1 MYEQIFKAFYG
12 IIGMTAKP
20 NIINWAIRGLL
31 LVSLGA
37 CASGQN
43 NLAEGEIYDPLES
56 TNRAIHEFNV
66 TVDQLVVGPVAN
78 VYGSVVPEEIRTVVE
93 NAARNLGEP
102 NAFVNHV
109 LQGDG
114 DAAGTTLLRF
124 VLNST
129 AGIAGIAD
137 PAADMGLFEKPT
149 DFGETLGVWGVP
161 EGAYIELPILGPSTV
176 RDSVGIAVDL
186 AIDPMNYVITRE
198 QAYYLLALKGV
209 NLIGKRNTY
218 DDLIS
223 LLLYESADSYA
234 AQRLSYMQNKRYV
247 VSGGET
253 EIDDLEDPYAFE

>member
-1 MYEQIFKAFYG
+1 
-12 IIGMTAKP
+12 MTAKAK
-20 NIINWAIRGLL
+20 IFNWLIKGALL
-31 LVSLGA
+31 ASLGA
-37 CASGQN
+37 CASGQT
-43 NLAEGEIYDPLES
+43 NLAEGEIYDPFEGA
-56 TNRAIHEFNV
+56 NRSIHEFNV
-66 TVDQLVVGPVAN
+66 AMDKLVVGPVAT
-78 VYGSVVPEEIRTVVE
+78 VYGTVVPEDIRIVVE

-102 NAFVNHV
+102 NAFVNHI

-129 AGIAGIAD
+129 VGIAGIAD
-137 PAADMGLFEKPT
+137 PAADLGLFEQPT
-149 DFGETLGVWGVP
+149 DFGETLGAWGLP
-161 EGAYIELPILGPSTV
+161 EGAYIELPILGASTV
-176 RDSVGIAVDL
+176 RDTAGILVDL
-186 AIDPMNYVITRE
+186 AIDPLNYVITQE
-198 QAYYLLALKGV
+198 QAYYMLALKGV

>member
-1 MYEQIFKAFYG
+1 
-12 IIGMTAKP
+12 MTAKAKVF
-20 NIINWAIRGLL
+20 NWLIKGALL
-31 LVSLGA
+31 ASLGA
-37 CASGQN
+37 CASGQT
-43 NLAEGEIYDPLES
+43 NLAEGEIYDPFERS
-56 TNRAIHEFNV
+56 NRSVHEFNV
-66 TVDQLVVGPVAN
+66 AMDRLVVGPVAS
-78 VYGSVVPEEIRTVVE
+78 VYGSVVPEDIRTVVE

-129 AGIAGIAD
+129 MGIAGVAD
-137 PAADMGLFEKPT
+137 PAADLGLFEQPT
-149 DFGETLGVWGVP
+149 DFGETLGAWGLP
-161 EGAYIELPILGPSTV
+161 EGAYIELPLLGASTV
-176 RDSVGIAVDL
+176 RDTAGIIVDL

-198 QAYYLLALKGV
+198 QAYYMLALKGV
-209 NLIGKRNTY
+209 NLVGKRNTY

>member
-1 MYEQIFKAFYG
+1 
-12 IIGMTAKP
+12 MTAKYK
-20 NIINWAIRGLL
+20 IFNWLIRGAILA
-31 LVSLGA
+31 SLAA
-37 CASGQN
+37 CASGQT
-43 NLAEGEIYDPLES
+43 NLAEGEIYDPFEEA
-56 TNRAIHEFNV
+56 NRSIHDFNIALD
-66 TVDQLVVGPVAN
+66 TLVVGPVAS
-78 VYGSVVPEEIRTVVE
+78 VYGTVVPEEIRTVVE

-129 AGIAGIAD
+129 IGLAGVAD

-149 DFGETLGVWGVP
+149 DFGETLGAWGLP
-161 EGAYIELPILGPSTV
+161 EGAYIELPILGASTV
-176 RDSVGIAVDL
+176 RDTVGIVVDL
-186 AIDPMNYVITRE
+186 AIDPMNYVITQD
-198 QAYYLLALKGV
+198 QAYYMLALKGV

-253 EIDDLEDPYAFE
+253 EIDDLEDPYAYQ

>member
-1 MYEQIFKAFYG
+1 MIAKTNIFRC
-12 IIGMTAKP
+12 IIGG
-20 NIINWAIRGLL
+20 ILL
-31 LVSLGA
+31 TSLGA
-37 CASGQN
+37 CATGQT
-43 NLAEGEIYDPLES
+43 NLAEGEIYDPFES
-56 TNRAIHEFNV
+56 ANRSVHDFNIALD
-66 TVDQLVVGPVAN
+66 TLVVGPVAD
-78 VYGSVVPEEIRTVVE
+78 VYGSVVPKDIRTMVE

-129 AGIAGIAD
+129 IGIAGLGD
-137 PAADMGLFEKPT
+137 PAADMGLFEQPT
-149 DFGETLGVWGVP
+149 DFGETLGAWGVP
-161 EGAYIELPILGPSTV
+161 EGAYLELPVLGASTV
-176 RDSVGIAVDL
+176 RDTVGIVVDL

-198 QAYYLLALKGV
+198 QAYYMLALKGV

-253 EIDDLEDPYAFE
+253 EIEDLEDPYAFE

>member
-1 MYEQIFKAFYG
+1 
-12 IIGMTAKP
+12 MTAKYK
-20 NIINWAIRGLL
+20 IFNWLIRGAILA
-31 LVSLGA
+31 SLAA
-37 CASGQN
+37 CASGQT
-43 NLAEGEIYDPLES
+43 NLAEGEIYDPFEEA
-56 TNRAIHEFNV
+56 NRSIHDFNIALD
-66 TVDQLVVGPVAN
+66 TLVVGPVAS

-129 AGIAGIAD
+129 IGLAGVAD

-149 DFGETLGVWGVP
+149 DFGETLGAWGLP
-161 EGAYIELPILGPSTV
+161 EGAYIELPILGASTV
-176 RDSVGIAVDL
+176 RDTVGIVVDL
-186 AIDPMNYVITRE
+186 AIDPMNYVITQD
-198 QAYYLLALKGV
+198 QAYYMLALKGV

-253 EIDDLEDPYAFE
+253 EIDDLEDPYAYQ

>member
-1 MYEQIFKAFYG
+1 
-12 IIGMTAKP
+12 MTAKTKVF
-20 NIINWAIRGLL
+20 NWVIMGTLL
-31 LVSLGA
+31 SSLGA
-37 CASGQN
+37 CATGQT
-43 NLAEGEIYDPLES
+43 NLAEGQIYDPLEDA
-56 TNRAIHEFNV
+56 NRAVHEFNIAL
-66 TVDQLVVGPVAN
+66 DSLVVGPVAE
-78 VYGSVVPEEIRTVVE
+78 VYGTVVPEEIRTVVE

-129 AGIAGIAD
+129 IGIGGLAD
-137 PAADMGLFEKPT
+137 PAADMGLFVQPT
-149 DFGETLGVWGVP
+149 DFGETLGAWGLP
-161 EGAYIELPILGPSTV
+161 EGAYIELPVLGPSTV
-176 RDSVGIAVDL
+176 RDTVGIVVDL

-198 QAYYLLALKGV
+198 QAYYMLALKGV

>member
-1 MYEQIFKAFYG
+1 
-12 IIGMTAKP
+12 MTAKAK
-20 NIINWAIRGLL
+20 IFNWLITGALL
-31 LVSLGA
+31 ASLGA
-37 CASGQN
+37 CASGQT
-43 NLAEGEIYDPLES
+43 NLSEGEIYDPFES
-56 TNRAIHEFNV
+56 TNRTIHEFNIAMD
-66 TVDQLVVGPVAN
+66 TLVVGPVAT
-78 VYGSVVPEEIRTVVE
+78 VYGAVIPEDIRTIVE

-102 NAFVNHV
+102 NAFINHV

-129 AGIAGIAD
+129 AGIAGIGD
-137 PAADMGLFEKPT
+137 PAADLGLFEQPT
-149 DFGETLGVWGVP
+149 DFGETLGAWGLP
-161 EGAYIELPILGPSTV
+161 EGAYIELPILGASTV
-176 RDSVGIAVDL
+176 RDTAGIIVDL
-186 AIDPMNYVITRE
+186 AIDPLNYVITRE
-198 QAYYLLALKGV
+198 QAYYMLALKGV

-234 AQRLSYMQNKRYV
+234 AQRLSYMQNKRFV

>member
-1 MYEQIFKAFYG
+1 MLA
-12 IIGMTAKP
+12 
-20 NIINWAIRGLL
+20 
-31 LVSLGA
+31 SLGA
-37 CASGQN
+37 CASGQT
-43 NLAEGEIYDPLES
+43 NLAEGEVYDPLES
-56 TNRAIHEFNV
+56 TNRAIHEFNIAL
-66 TVDQLVVGPVAN
+66 DQLVVGPVAE
-78 VYGSVVPEEIRTVVE
+78 VYGTFIPKDIRTIVE
-93 NAARNLGEP
+93 NTARNLGEP

-114 DAAGTTLLRF
+114 DSAGTTLLRF

-129 AGIAGIAD
+129 VGVGGMAD
-137 PAADMGLFEKPT
+137 PAADMGLFQQPT
-149 DFGETLGVWGVP
+149 DFGETLAAWGVD
-161 EGAYIELPILGPSTV
+161 EGAFLVLPVLGPSTV
-176 RDSVGIAVDL
+176 RDAVGIVVDL

-198 QAYYLLALKGV
+198 QAYYMLALKGV

-253 EIDDLEDPYAFE
+253 EIEDLEDPYAFE

>member
-1 MYEQIFKAFYG
+1 
-12 IIGMTAKP
+12 MTAKVK
-20 NIINWAIRGLL
+20 IFGRFAG
-31 LVSLGA
+31 VSLWFLLAA
-37 CASGQN
+37 CASGQT
-43 NLAEGEIYDPLES
+43 NLAEGEIYDPFET
-56 TNRAIHEFNV
+56 TNRSIHEFNIAL
-66 TVDQLVVGPVAN
+66 DKLVVGPVAT
-78 VYGSVVPEEIRTVVE
+78 VYGSVVPEDIRTVVE
-93 NAARNLGEP
+93 NAARNVGEP

-129 AGIAGIAD
+129 LGIGGIAD
-137 PAADMGLFEKPT
+137 PAADMGLFEQPT
-149 DFGETLGVWGVP
+149 DFGETLGVWGLP
-161 EGAYIELPILGPSTV
+161 EGAYLELPVLGPSTV
-176 RDSVGIAVDL
+176 RDTVGIAVDL

-198 QAYYLLALKGV
+198 QAYYLLALRGV

-253 EIDDLEDPYAFE
+253 EIDDLEDPYALE

>member
-1 MYEQIFKAFYG
+1 
-12 IIGMTAKP
+12 MTAKTKVF
-20 NIINWAIRGLL
+20 NWVIMGALL
-31 LVSLGA
+31 TSLGA
-37 CASGQN
+37 CATGQT
-43 NLAEGEIYDPLES
+43 NLAQGEIYDPLEDA
-56 TNRAIHEFNV
+56 NRAVHEFNV
-66 TVDQLVVGPVAN
+66 ALDSLVVGPVAE
-78 VYGSVVPEEIRTVVE
+78 VYGAVVPEEIRTVVE

-124 VLNST
+124 VVNST
-129 AGIAGIAD
+129 IGIGGLAD
-137 PAADMGLFEKPT
+137 PAADMGLFVQST
-149 DFGETLGVWGVP
+149 DFGETLGVWGLP
-161 EGAYIELPILGPSTV
+161 EGAYLELPVLGSSTV
-176 RDSVGIAVDL
+176 RDTVGIVVDL
-186 AIDPMNYVITRE
+186 AINPLNYVITSE
-198 QAYYLLALKGV
+198 QAYYMLALKGV

>member
-1 MYEQIFKAFYG
+1 MAAKTKIFNFLISA
-12 IIGMTAKP
+12 A
-20 NIINWAIRGLL
+20 LL
-31 LVSLGA
+31 ASLGA
-37 CASGQN
+37 CANGQS
-43 NLAEGEIYDPLES
+43 NLAEGEVYDPFES
-56 TNRAIHEFNV
+56 SNRAIHEFNK
-66 TVDQLVVGPVAN
+66 TVDQLVVGPVAE
-78 VYGSVVPEEIRTVVE
+78 VYGSVVPEDVRTIVE

-124 VLNST
+124 VLNT
-129 AGIAGIAD
+129 TVGVGGLGD
-137 PAADMGLFEKPT
+137 PAADLGLFEQPT
-149 DFGETLGVWGVP
+149 DFGETLGAWGLP
-161 EGAYIELPILGPSTV
+161 EGAYIELPLLGASTV
-176 RDSVGIAVDL
+176 RDTVGIAVDL

-198 QAYYLLALKGV
+198 QAYYMLALKGV

-218 DDLIS
+218 DDLIT

-234 AQRLSYMQNKRYV
+234 AQRLSYLQNKRYV

>member
-1 MYEQIFKAFYG
+1 
-12 IIGMTAKP
+12 MTAKTK
-20 NIINWAIRGLL
+20 IFNWLIRGALL
-31 LVSLGA
+31 ASLGA
-37 CASGQN
+37 CAGAQT
-43 NLAEGEIYDPLES
+43 NLAEGEVYDPFES
-56 TNRAIHEFNV
+56 TNRAIHEFNI
-66 TVDQLVVGPVAN
+66 TVDQLVVGPVAS
-78 VYGSVVPEEIRTVVE
+78 VYGSVVPEDIRTVVE

-129 AGIAGIAD
+129 AGIAGIGD
-137 PAADMGLFEKPT
+137 PAADLGLFHQPT
-149 DFGETLGVWGVP
+149 DFGETLGVWGLP
-161 EGAYIELPILGPSTV
+161 EGAYIELPILGASTV
-176 RDSVGIAVDL
+176 RDTVGIVVDL

-198 QAYYLLALKGV
+198 QAYYMLALKGV

-253 EIDDLEDPYAFE
+253 EIDDLEDPYAFQ

>member
-1 MYEQIFKAFYG
+1 
-12 IIGMTAKP
+12 MTAKTK
-20 NIINWAIRGLL
+20 IFNWLIGAA
-31 LVSLGA
+31 LVSSLGA
-37 CASGQN
+37 CASEQT
-43 NLAEGEIYDPLES
+43 NLAEGEIYDPFES
-56 TNRAIHEFNV
+56 TNRAIHEFNLA
-66 TVDQLVVGPVAN
+66 VDTLVVGPVAT
-78 VYGSVVPEEIRTVVE
+78 VYGSVIPKDIRTVVE

-124 VLNST
+124 ALNST
-129 AGIAGIAD
+129 IGIAGIVD
-137 PAADMGLFEKPT
+137 PAADMGLFEQPT
-149 DFGETLGVWGVP
+149 DFGETLGTWGVP
-161 EGAYIELPILGPSTV
+161 EGAYIELPILGASTV
-176 RDSVGIAVDL
+176 RDTAGIIVDL

-218 DDLIS
+218 DDRIS